1 MYSKKAKTLTWKDI
15 CTPVVI
21 AAWFTKAKIQKQ
33 PECLHMVEEWIKN
46 VVCISTMEYHSA
58 IKRSCHM
65 WHHRWTLRTLYCVK
79 WVREWQTVSSHL
91 YVGSKTYRGKELI
104 DTENRL
110 IVTKNVGWEEG
121 QMGKGGQKVQT
132 SNYKINKS

>member
-1 MYSKKAKTLTWKDI
+1 
-15 CTPVVI
+15 
-21 AAWFTKAKIQKQ
+21 
-33 PECLHMVEEWIKN
+33 
-46 VVCISTMEYHSA
+46 MEYYSA
-58 IKRSCHM
+58 IKRRSCHL
-65 WHHRWTLRTLYCVK
+65 WHCRWTLRTLYWVK

-110 IVTKNVGWEEG
+110 IVTKDVGWEDG

-132 SNYKINKS
+132 SNYKINGS